1 MQFAE
6 YQPLEEYKNTYKTLH
21 QNNVS
26 EYFEDL
32 LRQSQ
37 VNENENQT
45 TVKQINETTQRL
57 AKVKSSFNA
66 KKNWRVF
73 LIFLTVILFAVS
85 VYFIYSLYNGQY
97 LEQKQNIIIAI
108 CFSIVFAILF
118 MFLIIK
124 ILNPKIKNLN
134 SIIDQL
140 QNELNDLIALAKS
153 QVAPLLALF
162 SNRIPARLSE
172 KTYPLI
178 RLDDAFD
185 IRRFDCLHRKYHLG
199 DNDNVN
205 ESTFYVQSGEINGNP
220 FCFFKTLNHFM
231 GTKTYRGTKTIYWT
245 EYYTDAQGKRQ
256 SRSRSEVLVATVTK
270 PFPEYY
276 DQIFLVY
283 GNEAAP
289 NLSFNRNPSN
299 ANELTDKQIEKKVA
313 KETKK
318 QESLMRRL
326 ISKGKNFTMM
336 ANSDFEALFGA
347 TDRDNEV
354 EFRLLFTPVAQRE
367 ILKLIKDKTES
378 WGDDFGFR
386 KKKMINSIFPQH
398 LQSIDITGNTDT
410 YTHYDVA
417 EIRKRFNDYNNLYFK
432 AVYFSFAPLL
442 AIPLY
447 QQHKPHEFIYRDV
460 YDSHWCGYEHE
471 YAVNR
476 MDVNVFRHPLSVTKN
491 ILKTR
496 HYASDN
502 ESDSVTVN
510 AYGYKST
517 PRTTYVSVW
526 GGDGRMHD
534 VRVDWDEYGLL
545 NKQTNITLK
554 I

>member
-1 MQFAE
+1 MQFSE
-6 YQPLEEYKNTYKTLH
+6 YQPLDEYKNTYKISH

-37 VNENENQT
+37 VNENENQI

-66 KKNWRVF
+66 KKNWRFF

-85 VYFIYSLYNGQY
+85 AYFIYSLYDGQY
-97 LEQKQNIIIAI
+97 LKQKQNIIIAI
-108 CFSIVFAILF
+108 CFSTVFAILF
-118 MFLIIK
+118 IFLIIK

-140 QNELNDLIALAKS
+140 QSELNDLIVLAKS
-153 QVAPLLALF
+153 QVAPLLVLF
-162 SNRIPARLSE
+162 SNRISARLSE

-178 RLDDAFD
+178 RFDDAFD

-199 DNDNVN
+199 DNDNIN

-231 GTKTYRGTKTIYWT
+231 GVKTYYGYKTIYWT
-245 EYYTDAQGKRQ
+245 EYYTDSQGKQQ
-256 SRSRSEVLVATVTK
+256 SRSRSEVLVATVTE

-276 DQIFLVY
+276 YQIFLVY

-336 ANSDFEALFGA
+336 ANSDFEVLFGA
-347 TDRDNEV
+347 IDRDNEV

-386 KKKMINSIFPQH
+386 KKKMINFIFPQH
-398 LQSIDITGNTDT
+398 LQSIDITGNTDN

-417 EIRKRFNDYNNLYFK
+417 EIRKRFNVYNNLYFK

-476 MDVNVFRHPLSVTKN
+476 MNVNAFRHPLSVTKN

-526 GGDGRMHD
+526 GGDGRFHN
-534 VRVDWDEYGLL
+534 VRVDWDEYDLL